1 MGFAQNSIT
10 IENSYWNKETTKQT
24 KSAGG
29 GEGKTTEEM
38 MKQTTYSG
46 WDFDTVWKIDEN
58 NDYPK
63 LR

>member
-1 MGFAQNSIT
+1 MAFDRTT
-10 IENSYWNKETTKQT
+10 ISNSYWDTETTGQPS
-24 KSAGG
+24 SAGG

-46 WDFDTVWKIDEN
+46 WDFVNIWEIDEGVS
-58 NDYPK
+58 YPT